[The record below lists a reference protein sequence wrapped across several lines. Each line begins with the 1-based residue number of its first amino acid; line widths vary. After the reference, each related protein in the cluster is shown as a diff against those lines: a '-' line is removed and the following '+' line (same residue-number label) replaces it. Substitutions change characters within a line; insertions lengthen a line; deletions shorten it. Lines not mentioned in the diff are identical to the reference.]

1 MKTADLIEQVAA
13 KAGIARSAAKE
24 AVEAMLTGII
34 DAARQGDA
42 VQVKV
47 DTHYPRN
54 LCWDCHYSH
63 NPKKAS

>member
-34 DAARQGDA
+34 RRGQAG
-42 VQVKV
+42 
-47 DTHYPRN
+47 
-54 LCWDCHYSH
+54 
-63 NPKKAS
+63 